1 MKIKIIFYI
10 IYLFIKDEIK
20 NFINAGSLITLN
32 TTRNKKF
39 DDKKF
44 DFFTKFQRDDD
55 NKKKILITT
64 FLGIYDYLKYE
75 YLIAIYLSNIKKQS
89 IIVLLEEKDYI
100 TKNFFLKK
108 GINNFI
114 FYKKRANFFKRIVY
128 VVRAYN
134 LINNIRS
141 IKNFVN
147 FKYEGLPTGKMIYSH
162 VSRFTRTPTFEKV
175 EYKFY
180 NILASYLHYASE
192 FKNILKENRFEYFM
206 QAETQ
211 FIPPA
216 IFMGYGLKK
225 KIMMISRIGN
235 NKIISIRQTNNLKHF
250 NESRWKYS
258 NKLFLKLKKNH
269 RDKAIKI
276 GKKIIIDRF
285 EGKNKPDQDI
295 DLELIKLSKT
305 KKNKLFEKF
314 NKNFL
319 CKKFNWN
326 IQKPIGVIFANDLT
340 DGLFTAKYG
349 IYRDNYIWLEK
360 VLEFIS
366 LNKNINWIV
375 KSHPSDLKNDGKLKT
390 KDLFFSKKRPD
401 HVKFYPENWGRKN
414 LHKLVDIVFT
424 NYGSAGY
431 EYPSMGIP
439 SVISSEASYSVA
451 KIAYMTRTEKEL
463 YKTIINSHKIKKL
476 NKFYKENA
484 HIFSYLENCYTKVKL
499 ELATLDEYIPISQ
512 SKAYWKKYKRA
523 FKSSNVYKYNSL
535 KNDDFYKSFKYQIDK
550 KLKHIINLKLI

>member
-1 MKIKIIFYI
+1 MKIKIIFFI

-20 NFINAGSLITLN
+20 NFISVCFLITLN

-39 DDKKF
+39 GDEKF
-44 DFFTKFQRDDD
+44 DFFTKFQKHSD

-89 IIVLLEEKDYI
+89 IVVLLEEKDYF

-108 GINNFI
+108 GISNFI
-114 FYKKRANFFKRIVY
+114 YYKKRANFIKRIEY

-134 LINNIRS
+134 LINNIKS
-141 IKNFVN
+141 IRNFVN
-147 FKYEGLPTGKMIYSH
+147 FKYEGLPTGKIIYSH

-180 NILASYLHYASE
+180 NTLASYLHYASE
-192 FKNILKENRFEYFM
+192 FKNILKGNKFEYFM

-225 KIMMISRIGN
+225 KIMMVSRIGN
-235 NKIISIRQTNNLKHF
+235 NKLISIRLTNNLKHF
-250 NESRWKYS
+250 NESRWKFS
-258 NKLFLKLKKNH
+258 SELFKRLKKTHKN
-269 RDKAIKI
+269 KAIKKA
-276 GKKIIIDRF
+276 KKILVDRF
-285 EGKNKPDQDI
+285 VGKNNPDKEI
-295 DLELIKLSKT
+295 DLEMIKLSKI
-305 KKNKLFEKF
+305 KKIKIFEKF

-340 DGLFTAKYG
+340 DGLFTVKSG

-360 VLEFIS
+360 VLKFIS

-375 KSHPSDLKNDGKLKT
+375 KSHPSDLKNNGKLKT

-414 LHKLVDIVFT
+414 LYKIVDIVFT
-424 NYGSAGY
+424 NYGTAGY

-439 SVISSEASYSVA
+439 SVISSEAHYSGL
-451 KIAYMTRTEKEL
+451 KIAYETRTEKEL

-476 NKFYKENA
+476 SKLYKDNA
-484 HIFSYLENCYTKVKL
+484 QIFCYLENIYTKVKL
-499 ELATLDEYIPISQ
+499 ELATVDEYKSFGQ
-512 SKAYWKKYKRA
+512 SKNYWKKYKRT

-535 KNDDFYKSFKYQIDK
+535 KNDVFYKSFKYQIDK
-550 KLKHIINLKLI
+550 KLKHTINLKII

>member
-250 NESRWKYS
+250 NESRWK
-258 NKLFLKLKKNH
+258 
-269 RDKAIKI
+269 
-276 GKKIIIDRF
+276 
-285 EGKNKPDQDI
+285 
-295 DLELIKLSKT
+295 
-305 KKNKLFEKF
+305 
-314 NKNFL
+314 
-319 CKKFNWN
+319 
-326 IQKPIGVIFANDLT
+326 
-340 DGLFTAKYG
+340 
-349 IYRDNYIWLEK
+349 
-360 VLEFIS
+360 
-366 LNKNINWIV
+366 
-375 KSHPSDLKNDGKLKT
+375 
-390 KDLFFSKKRPD
+390 
-401 HVKFYPENWGRKN
+401 
-414 LHKLVDIVFT
+414 
-424 NYGSAGY
+424 
-431 EYPSMGIP
+431 
-439 SVISSEASYSVA
+439 
-451 KIAYMTRTEKEL
+451 
-463 YKTIINSHKIKKL
+463 
-476 NKFYKENA
+476 
-484 HIFSYLENCYTKVKL
+484 
-499 ELATLDEYIPISQ
+499 
-512 SKAYWKKYKRA
+512 
-523 FKSSNVYKYNSL
+523 
-535 KNDDFYKSFKYQIDK
+535 
-550 KLKHIINLKLI
+550 